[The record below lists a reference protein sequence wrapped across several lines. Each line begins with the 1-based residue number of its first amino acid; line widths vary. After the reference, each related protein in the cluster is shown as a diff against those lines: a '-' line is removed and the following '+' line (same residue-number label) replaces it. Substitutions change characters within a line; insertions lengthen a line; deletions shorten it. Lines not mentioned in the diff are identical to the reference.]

1 MKNRYMEL
9 VEQASQKAEV
19 PQFEIGDQVDVH
31 QRILEGEKERVQI
44 FAGTV
49 IARKGEGMREMFTV
63 RRIVQGEGV
72 ERTFPLHS
80 PRIAKVEVK
89 RTGAVRRAKL
99 YYLRDRVGK
108 ATRLRER
115 KVKTGTKKSETAASG
130 AASGAPETAP
140 E

>member
-9 VEQASQKAEV
+9 VEQASQKPET
-19 PQFEIGDQVDVH
+19 PEFEIGDQVEVH
-31 QRILEGEKERVQI
+31 QRILEGEKERTQLFSGV
-44 FAGTV
+44 V
-49 IARKGEGMREMFTV
+49 ISTRGEGMREMFTV

-115 KVKTGTKKSETAASG
+115 KAKHTDGSTKAERKAKAEATT
-130 AASGAPETAP
+130 E
-140 E
+140 